1 MRTSRL
7 SSFVAL
13 VIVASL
19 GASAWSTCGYAAAGP
34 QTSGSAGTQGHPAG
48 CAPGAPEAPLDA
60 CEADHRIDVGVA
72 SHVSA
77 ATIEK
82 LHPVQGPTAE
92 LIQIF
97 SASSPFV
104 IFAGVERP
112 VLKLP
117 QAPLYLVFSVFLL

>member
-1 MRTSRL
+1 MRQSRL

-13 VIVASL
+13 MVVASL
-19 GASAWSTCGYAAAGP
+19 GASAWSTCGYGAARQDP
-34 QTSGSAGTQGHPAG
+34 YGSAGTQGHPAG
-48 CAPGAPEAPLDA
+48 CAPGAPEGPLDA

-104 IFAGVERP
+104 VFAGVERS
-112 VLKLP
+112 VLKLL